1 MNKDILFRILEQW
14 HEEDQFQ
21 KIIDTIH
28 DLPEEELDYD
38 LKSHLARALNNND
51 EMEEAAR
58 VLLSIQ
64 EEGKNDPLWFF
75 RLGYAYYYLDRE
87 AEALPL
93 FQRAHELNPEDED
106 TKLFI
111 QWCEEELK
119 DTLYPTETYSEE
131 EMNAFESHISRY
143 FGETDHVFHELVS
156 PYIHVDIYIVEPTPE
171 RNFYTLI
178 TGGMG
183 AHRMNTPEELADY
196 EIDRAELLV
205 TLPPDWNIRG
215 EDENDY
221 WPLRWL
227 KTLARLPI
235 TEDTWLGY
243 GHTIAT
249 GENDETVSE
258 NAPFQGIMLVT
269 PQDVPAEAETCRLPG
284 GKVVHFYQ
292 LIPLF
297 REEMEFKLEHS
308 ADELIDLMSN
318 VNHVIDIHRANVCQ
332 WKPKKNFYLEK
343 DEIYPLLTDWN
354 EADGCIAT
362 DRILVD
368 GCKVG
373 YMYRETPDENVPDSG
388 WRFLAGDED
397 EDYMNNPAN
406 AGVYQ
411 LNTIC
416 NYDREIIPFLHA
428 PYNTAYERG
437 EDGKFH
443 KCPFTPPQD

>member
-131 EMNAFESHISRY
+131 EMNALESHISRY

-156 PYIHVDIYIVEPTPE
+156 P
-171 RNFYTLI
+171 
-178 TGGMG
+178 
-183 AHRMNTPEELADY
+183 
-196 EIDRAELLV
+196 
-205 TLPPDWNIRG
+205 
-215 EDENDY
+215 
-221 WPLRWL
+221 
-227 KTLARLPI
+227 
-235 TEDTWLGY
+235 
-243 GHTIAT
+243 
-249 GENDETVSE
+249 
-258 NAPFQGIMLVT
+258 
-269 PQDVPAEAETCRLPG
+269 
-284 GKVVHFYQ
+284 
-292 LIPLF
+292 
-297 REEMEFKLEHS
+297 
-308 ADELIDLMSN
+308 
-318 VNHVIDIHRANVCQ
+318 
-332 WKPKKNFYLEK
+332 
-343 DEIYPLLTDWN
+343 
-354 EADGCIAT
+354 
-362 DRILVD
+362 
-368 GCKVG
+368 
-373 YMYRETPDENVPDSG
+373 
-388 WRFLAGDED
+388 
-397 EDYMNNPAN
+397 
-406 AGVYQ
+406 
-411 LNTIC
+411 
-416 NYDREIIPFLHA
+416 
-428 PYNTAYERG
+428 
-437 EDGKFH
+437 
-443 KCPFTPPQD
+443 

>member
-131 EMNAFESHISRY
+131 EMNALESHISRY

-269 PQDVPAEAETCRLPG
+269 PQGVPAEAETCRLPG

-308 ADELIDLMSN
+308 ADELIDLMAN

-332 WKPKKNFYLEK
+332 WKPKKE
-343 DEIYPLLTDWN
+343 
-354 EADGCIAT
+354 
-362 DRILVD
+362 
-368 GCKVG
+368 
-373 YMYRETPDENVPDSG
+373 
-388 WRFLAGDED
+388 FL
-397 EDYMNNPAN
+397 P
-406 AGVYQ
+406 
-411 LNTIC
+411 
-416 NYDREIIPFLHA
+416 
-428 PYNTAYERG
+428 
-437 EDGKFH
+437 GKR
-443 KCPFTPPQD
+443 

>member
-1 MNKDILFRILEQW
+1 MNKDILLRVLEQW

-28 DLPEEELDYD
+28 DLPEEELDYT

-51 EMEEAAR
+51 ELEEAVR

-64 EEGKNDPLWFF
+64 EEGKNDPFWFF

-93 FQRAHELNPEDED
+93 FQRAHELNPQDED
-106 TKLFI
+106 TQQFI
-111 QWCEEELK
+111 KWCENELK
-119 DTLYPTETYSEE
+119 ENYRPAEIYSEK
-131 EMNAFESHISRY
+131 EMNALEEHINRY
-143 FGETDHVFHELVS
+143 FGKTDHVFHELVS
-156 PYIHVDIYIVEPTPE
+156 PDIHVDIYIVEPTPE

-178 TGGMG
+178 TDGMG
-183 AHRMNTPEELADY
+183 AHRMNVPAEIADD
-196 EIDRAELLV
+196 EIDRAELLI
-205 TLPPDWNIRG
+205 TLPPDWNIQG

-221 WPLRWL
+221 WPIRWL

-235 TEDTWLGY
+235 TEDSWLGY

-249 GENDETVSE
+249 GEDDETVSE
-258 NAPFQGIMLVT
+258 NAPFQGILLVT
-269 PQDVPAEAETCRLPG
+269 PQAVPEEAGTCRLPG
-284 GKVVHFYQ
+284 GKTINFYQ

-297 REEMEFKLEHS
+297 KEEMEFKLAHD
-308 ADELIDLMSN
+308 ADELIDLMAD
-318 VNHVIDIHRANVCQ
+318 VEHVVDIKRPNACHRQ
-332 WKPKKNFYLEK
+332 PPKDFYLK
-343 DEIYPLLTDWN
+343 SDEIYPLLTDWH
-354 EADGCIAT
+354 ESDGCIAS
-362 DRILVD
+362 DRITVD

-397 EDYMNNPAN
+397 DAYINDPTN

-416 NYDREIIPFLHA
+416 NYDREIIPLLHA

-443 KCPFTPPQD
+443 ECEFTPPKD